1 MQTSAQMTV
10 RPPSMT
16 CCVPWSWERR
26 ETLLPVSVTTYSGL
40 EALEEAAGGIVKVD
54 LAMSETRGT
63 VAEHGGGTL
72 GDQKSNAGSRR
83 AARYSTVW
91 LEN

>member
-10 RPPSMT
+10 RPPRMT

-40 EALEEAAGGIVKVD
+40 EALKEAAGGITKVD
-54 LAMSETRGT
+54 VAM
-63 VAEHGGGTL
+63 
-72 GDQKSNAGSRR
+72 
-83 AARYSTVW
+83 
-91 LEN
+91 

>member
-54 LAMSETRGT
+54 LAMPEKRGT
-63 VAEHGGGTL
+63 ICGIIAEGEKPA
-72 GDQKSNAGSRR
+72 DQKPNAGSRR
-83 AARYSTVW
+83 AA
-91 LEN
+91 LAEAEP